1 MSGGLGRHGTERHQ
15 RRRHD
20 DRQVRHV
27 HAVRSAP
34 LRHGAQKLFQKKKK
48 KKNEKKKMEKHS
60 VKIRFQKILGLG
72 ENFVNIEN
80 DESGVA
86 QNPVDE
92 LKLGKTR

>member
-1 MSGGLGRHGTERHQ
+1 MEPSGISVGAMTI
-15 RRRHD
+15 
-20 DRQVRHV
+20 DRFVTSMRFE
-27 HAVRSAP
+27 A
-34 LRHGAQKLFQKKKK
+34 LRCATALKNCSRKRKK

>member
-1 MSGGLGRHGTERHQ
+1 
-15 RRRHD
+15 
-20 DRQVRHV
+20 
-27 HAVRSAP
+27 
-34 LRHGAQKLFQKKKK
+34 
-48 KKNEKKKMEKHS
+48 MEKHS